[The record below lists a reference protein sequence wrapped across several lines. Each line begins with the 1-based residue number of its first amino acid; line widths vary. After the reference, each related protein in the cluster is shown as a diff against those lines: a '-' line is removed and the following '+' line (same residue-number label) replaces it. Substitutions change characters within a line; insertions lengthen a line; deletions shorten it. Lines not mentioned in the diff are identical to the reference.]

1 MEEPDTTARKFVL
14 NQVMNKQKEKP
25 KDISQKTPVKL
36 KPLQPIKPVQPVQT
50 KPKPVQKHV
59 QKNIQKISSTDTT
72 DTTDTKKLKEELIE
86 SANVQ
91 KKLLNKARDEL
102 KTKKSTESVSSFNL
116 PSPINNPWEP
126 NLNTNR
132 NFQLSPKFLLNRHYM
147 ASYAKYDNIASS
159 RNINAA
165 INSYIRRKKI

>member
-14 NQVMNKQKEKP
+14 NQVMNKQK
-25 KDISQKTPVKL
+25 DISKDVSKESHKEPPVKL
-36 KPLQPIKPVQPVQT
+36 KTLQQIKQP
-50 KPKPVQKHV
+50 KPKPVRE
-59 QKNIQKISSTDTT
+59 ISST

-91 KKLLNKARDEL
+91 KKLLNKARNEL
-102 KTKKSTESVSSFNL
+102 KTKKPTESVSSFNL

-126 NLNTNR
+126 TLNLNR

-147 ASYAKYDNIASS
+147 ASYAKYDNIVSS
-159 RNINAA
+159 RNVNAA
-165 INSYIRRKKI
+165 IDSYIKRNKLG

>member
-14 NQVMNKQKEKP
+14 NQVMNKQKEKS

-36 KPLQPIKPVQPVQT
+36 KPLQPT
-50 KPKPVQKHV
+50 KPPKPV

-72 DTTDTKKLKEELIE
+72 DSTDTKKLKEELIE

-102 KTKKSTESVSSFNL
+102 KTKKSTESVSSFQM

-159 RNINAA
+159 RNVNAA
-165 INSYIRRKKI
+165 INSYIRRKPRT

>member
-14 NQVMNKQKEKP
+14 NQVMNTNENVSRIVP
-25 KDISQKTPVKL
+25 KDVPKETTPKPLAKL
-36 KPLQPIKPVQPVQT
+36 KPLQQIKPPTKQP
-50 KPKPVQKHV
+50 KPKL
-59 QKNIQKISSTDTT
+59 TT

-126 NLNTNR
+126 TLNENR
-132 NFQLSPKFLLNRHYM
+132 NLYLSPKFLLNRHYM
-147 ASYAKYDNIASS
+147 ASYAKYDNLASS
-159 RNINAA
+159 RNVNAA
-165 INSYIRRKKI
+165 IDSYIRRSQKKF

>member
-14 NQVMNKQKEKP
+14 NQVMNKQKEKS

-36 KPLQPIKPVQPVQT
+36 KPLQPIKP
-50 KPKPVQKHV
+50 PKPV
-59 QKNIQKISSTDTT
+59 QKNIQKISST

-147 ASYAKYDNIASS
+147 ASYANYDNIASS
-159 RNINAA
+159 RNVNAA

>member
-14 NQVMNKQKEKP
+14 NQVMNKQKESP
-25 KDISQKTPVKL
+25 KDVPRIVPKETTQKPLAKL
-36 KPLQPIKPVQPVQT
+36 KPLQQIKPPTKQP
-50 KPKPVQKHV
+50 KPKLT
-59 QKNIQKISSTDTT
+59 SDAS

-102 KTKKSTESVSSFNL
+102 KTKKSTETVSSFNL
-116 PSPINNPWEP
+116 PSPINNPWEQ
-126 NLNTNR
+126 

-159 RNINAA
+159 RNVNAA
-165 INSYIRRKKI
+165 INSYIKRKK